1 MIIVQTFDGIFSK
14 VSVFL
19 NSDSR
24 RHLHTAASTAI
35 YSAIP
40 LFTRQSGCRMALGSM
55 EISADV
61 ILAMVSVVETKGA
74 PFEANFFHVGII
86 GHQIIQ

>member
-1 MIIVQTFDGIFSK
+1 
-14 VSVFL
+14 
-19 NSDSR
+19 
-24 RHLHTAASTAI
+24 
-35 YSAIP
+35 
-40 LFTRQSGCRMALGSM
+40 MALGSM